1 MKLVRFGA
9 RHQEKPGLVTAD
21 GRIKDVSAHVR
32 DYDHAF

>member
-1 MKLVRFGA
+1 MKLVRFGN
-9 RHQEKPGLVTAD
+9 RGHEKPGIVTAD